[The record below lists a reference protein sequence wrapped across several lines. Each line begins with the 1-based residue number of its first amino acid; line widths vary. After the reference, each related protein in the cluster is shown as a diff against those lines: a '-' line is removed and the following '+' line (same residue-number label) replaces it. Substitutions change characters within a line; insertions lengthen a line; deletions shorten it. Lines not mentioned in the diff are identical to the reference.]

1 MKEKFAESFE
11 SDVRYKPDKEL
22 KRDNDFE
29 LGDDFQLDEKDAGK
43 GLSEDELKRDSDFE
57 LDDDFEV
64 DKDADDADSSDE
76 NSEIDNNDEKDDESD
91 DEKEDES
98 DDEKDDESDDEK
110 DDESDDEKDDESDDE
125 TDDESDDETDDEADN
140 EIDDEA
146 DNEIDDEAD
155 NEIDDGADNEIDG
168 EADNEIDG
176 EVDDGTDNESDD
188 ETDKENYSDST
199 EKNDAE
205 NNKEKSEIN
214 GSETSDIPEDKEES
228 KLRDLTDDEKSKIQ
242 GDLGWSD
249 SQLKKCQIDENGV
262 IHYRTDNCQREGETL
277 PNGVS
282 YERKTVEYKGYRIE
296 GVFPDF
302 DSKFDVNLP
311 EDQYKAKDYAK
322 ICNAE
327 LKEAIEKDPGLK
339 EKFTPEQL
347 EDIKNGRT
355 PEGYV
360 WHHNEEPGKIQLV
373 EEKKHDRTQGGAAH
387 TGGSAIWGPDSTG
400 GATKGEKF

>member
-91 DEKEDES
+91 DEK
-98 DDEKDDESDDEK
+98 
-110 DDESDDEKDDESDDE
+110 DDESDDE

-140 EIDDEA
+140 EIDDGA

-155 NEIDDGADNEIDG
+155 NEIDG
-168 EADNEIDG
+168 EA
-176 EVDDGTDNESDD
+176 DDGTDNEIDD
-188 ETDKENYSDST
+188 GIDNEIDDGTDKENYSDST

-214 GSETSDIPEDKEES
+214 GSEASDIPEDKAEN

>member
-11 SDVRYKPDKEL
+11 SDVKYKPDKEL

-76 NSEIDNNDEKDDESD
+76 NSEIDNNDET
-91 DEKEDES
+91 
-98 DDEKDDESDDEK
+98 DDEKDKEK
-110 DDESDDEKDDESDDE
+110 
-125 TDDESDDETDDEADN
+125 
-140 EIDDEA
+140 
-146 DNEIDDEAD
+146 
-155 NEIDDGADNEIDG
+155 
-168 EADNEIDG
+168 
-176 EVDDGTDNESDD
+176 
-188 ETDKENYSDST
+188 YSDST

-400 GATKGEKF
+400 GAAKGEKF

>member
-11 SDVRYKPDKEL
+11 SDVKYKPDKEL

-64 DKDADDADSSDE
+64 DKDADDADFSDE
-76 NSEIDNNDEKDDESD
+76 NSEIDNNDET
-91 DEKEDES
+91 
-98 DDEKDDESDDEK
+98 DDEKDKEK
-110 DDESDDEKDDESDDE
+110 
-125 TDDESDDETDDEADN
+125 
-140 EIDDEA
+140 
-146 DNEIDDEAD
+146 
-155 NEIDDGADNEIDG
+155 
-168 EADNEIDG
+168 
-176 EVDDGTDNESDD
+176 
-188 ETDKENYSDST
+188 YSDST

-400 GATKGEKF
+400 GAAKGEKF

>member
-11 SDVRYKPDKEL
+11 SDVKYKPDKEL

-57 LDDDFEV
+57 LGDDFEV
-64 DKDADDADSSDE
+64 DKDADDADTSDE
-76 NSEIDNNDEKDDESD
+76 NSEIDNNDET
-91 DEKEDES
+91 
-98 DDEKDDESDDEK
+98 

-125 TDDESDDETDDEADN
+125 TDDESDDEKDD
-140 EIDDEA
+140 
-146 DNEIDDEAD
+146 
-155 NEIDDGADNEIDG
+155 
-168 EADNEIDG
+168 
-176 EVDDGTDNESDD
+176 ESDD
-188 ETDKENYSDST
+188 EKDKEKYSDST

-242 GDLGWSD
+242 GNLGWSD

-400 GATKGEKF
+400 GAAKGEKF

>member
-11 SDVRYKPDKEL
+11 SDVKYKPDKEL

-76 NSEIDNNDEKDDESD
+76 NSEIDNNDE
-91 DEKEDES
+91 
-98 DDEKDDESDDEK
+98 
-110 DDESDDEKDDESDDE
+110 
-125 TDDESDDETDDEADN
+125 TDDESDD
-140 EIDDEA
+140 
-146 DNEIDDEAD
+146 
-155 NEIDDGADNEIDG
+155 
-168 EADNEIDG
+168 

-188 ETDKENYSDST
+188 EKDKENYSDST

-205 NNKEKSEIN
+205 NNKEKSEMN
-214 GSETSDIPEDKEES
+214 GSETSDIPENKEES
-228 KLRDLTDDEKSKIQ
+228 KLRDLTDDEKSQIQ

-400 GATKGEKF
+400 GAAKGEKF

>member
-57 LDDDFEV
+57 LGDDFEV

-91 DEKEDES
+91 DEK
-98 DDEKDDESDDEK
+98 
-110 DDESDDEKDDESDDE
+110 
-125 TDDESDDETDDEADN
+125 
-140 EIDDEA
+140 
-146 DNEIDDEAD
+146 
-155 NEIDDGADNEIDG
+155 
-168 EADNEIDG
+168 
-176 EVDDGTDNESDD
+176 
-188 ETDKENYSDST
+188 DKEKYSDST

-355 PEGYV
+355 PEEYV

-400 GATKGEKF
+400 GAAKGEKF